1 MSDSQTKSNIVY
13 TVWKLK
19 GASIIHLRQCKH
31 LTAPFHNLFKHPPT
45 AKWDSLQQSWHCL
58 KCKDGWILYALMCK
72 NKLLD
77 VLTFSTIS
85 QRISS
90 RFFCFS
96 SSKASTVC
104 LSMAKPQRIH
114 NLIKLRAWVSLEA
127 HGSTAI
133 NLYTSADCWDSRKPQ
148 PPHATCIMN
157 RCARSWSHWSSDA
170 WRMAEFHQRP
180 RVKSYPLPDPG
191 IRHRCMMSVP
201 MCWDW
206 KVTANPLTHLR
217 LPYGAG
223 IPATTHREPWTFSSQ
238 IPTSNYSVP
247 EELRTFFYS
256 PSPAIPLYQPAPRH
270 PPKPFTCGRKH
281 IVQEEVQTM
290 SQLVGH
296 GFSMIW
302 PCNSWC
308 RAVSFYYL
316 LNTTQ
321 THHFVNALLKKRHS
335 CSSTKSIF
343 RNINFC
349 PLYK

>member
-1 MSDSQTKSNIVY
+1 MDTLRINGQKQTPWCFDNFNYIS
-13 TVWKLK
+13 
-19 GASIIHLRQCKH
+19 AHLIEI
-31 LTAPFHNLFKHPPT
+31 LLLFF
-45 AKWDSLQQSWHCL
+45 Q
-58 KCKDGWILYALMCK
+58 
-72 NKLLD
+72 
-77 VLTFSTIS
+77 
-85 QRISS
+85 
-90 RFFCFS
+90 

-104 LSMAKPQRIH
+104 LRVAKTQRIH

-191 IRHRCMMSVP
+191 IGHRCMMSVP

-217 LPYGAG
+217 LPYGAA
-223 IPATTHREPWTFSSQ
+223 IPATTHHEPWTFSSQ

-247 EELRTFFYS
+247 EELRAFFYS
-256 PSPAIPLYQPAPRH
+256 PSPAIPLDQPALRH

-302 PCNSWC
+302 PCNCWC

-321 THHFVNALLKKRHS
+321 NRHFLNALLKKGTLIPPPKIFSEMWTFALFINNRTKPETTQMLCYS
-335 CSSTKSIF
+335 FKDECILSSRLSICADWGH
-343 RNINFC
+343 INKMADLPFHYNVIFF
-349 PLYK
+349 LLFL